1 VGERALRDALLEHV
15 AIAVES
21 GDIRIEIRQGMVQAV
36 LRMGFVTT
44 DDTGEVTVRT
54 ARHWTG
60 LATQHGEVWQQ
71 TGASLAIRIV
81 R

>member
-1 VGERALRDALLEHV
+1 VLRDALLDHI

-21 GDIRIEIRQGMVQAV
+21 GHTRIEIRQGLVQAV

-44 DDTGEVTVRT
+44 DVTGEVTVRT
-54 ARHWTG
+54 ARHWAG
-60 LATQHGEVWQQ
+60 LATRYGEVWQQ